1 MNVRVLWVAL
11 VVTALDATTKWW
23 ARRTLVR
30 HAQHVV
36 GPLWLRLDF
45 NSGISFSLSRGL
57 PLVSTIGTFVVAV
70 AAMVVALR
78 ARPGVATWGFGLL
91 VGGGVG
97 NVLDR
102 LAATPPRVTDF
113 VAFSSFPVFNLAD
126 AAITAGFVLLFT
138 HILRGERLVRT

>member
-1 MNVRVLWVAL
+1 LNLRVLWVAL
-11 VVTALDATTKWW
+11 VVTALDAGTKWW
-23 ARRTLVR
+23 ARRALAHHAR
-30 HAQHVV
+30 HLL

-57 PLVSTIGTFVVAV
+57 PLVSAIGTFVVALAV
-70 AAMVVALR
+70 LVVALR
-78 ARPGVATWGFGLL
+78 ARPGIATWGFGLL

-126 AAITAGFVLLFT
+126 AAITAGFVLLLT
-138 HILRGERLVRT
+138 RILRGERLVRT

>member
-1 MNVRVLWVAL
+1 MLWVAL
-11 VVTALDATTKWW
+11 VVTALDAVTKWW
-23 ARRTLVR
+23 ARRALAR
-30 HAQHVV
+30 HARHRV

-45 NSGISFSLSRGL
+45 NSGISFSLSHGL
-57 PLVSTIGTFVVAV
+57 PLVSAVVTLVVAV
-70 AAMVVALR
+70 AVVVVALR
-78 ARPGVATWGFGLL
+78 ARPGVSTWGFGLL

-126 AAITAGFVLLFT
+126 VAITAGFVLLLT
-138 HILRGERLVRT
+138 RILRGERLVRT